1 MKFPTKPFAIGAT
14 AVLAL
19 GLASCSGD
27 GGDGGSDGASG
38 EIDEAHSVGAMA
50 DFGVD
55 TTFVATEPV
64 EFGLM
69 YRDHPNYPLKNDWSI
84 LQHLSDDHN
93 VSFDVQSVP
102 LADFGQKRSLLISSG
117 EAADMIPSTYTADV
131 ANLTSGGALL
141 KVSDYL
147 DYMPNFQDKI
157 EKWDLQADLDR
168 TRDAEGDFY
177 VLPGLLEI
185 AKPDYTI
192 AIRADLWEEA
202 GLEDPTTWDEFTEQL
217 KVIQETFPDL
227 SYPYTERTWSAAGVA
242 LPATLQA
249 ASGDFGTEAGWGY
262 GDGVTW
268 NGSEFEFSGA
278 QDGYRDMIT
287 YFHGLI
293 EDGLLDPEGLTQDED
308 TAKAKFT
315 TGKVAAISTNSQETT
330 GYRQGLAESGLDDA
344 VVRNIV
350 VPAGPAGNIMDAT
363 TGGRFESGI
372 AISAKAADKPYFKA
386 MLQYIDWLYFSDEG
400 LEFARW
406 GVEGE
411 TFEGQGTDRKLLPG
425 IDWNGVN
432 PDAGDSPKLLNTDF
446 GYYNGVWSLAHGST
460 AEELGMMVSEETANF
475 RTQMNDE
482 KEIAD
487 GGPAVPL
494 DAMQRE
500 EVAITQT
507 NLEDLVMTATSQFL
521 RGDRPLSDWDAYVEE
536 LRAAGMDEYVATINE
551 AAGTAS

>member
-1 MKFPTKPFAIGAT
+1 MKFPIKPIAIGAT

-27 GGDGGSDGASG
+27 KDSGSAGNAG
-38 EIDEAHSVGAMA
+38 EIDAEHSVGAM
-50 DFGVD
+50 DSFGVGD
-55 TTFVATEPV
+55 TFVATEPV
-64 EFGLM
+64 KFGLM
-69 YRDHPNYPLKNDWSI
+69 YRDHPNYPLKEDWAI
-84 LQHLSDDHN
+84 LQHLKDDHN
-93 VSFDVQSVP
+93 VSFDIQSVP
-102 LADFGQKRSLLISSG
+102 LADFSQKRSLLVSSG

-131 ANLTSGGALL
+131 QNLTAGGALL

-147 DYMPNFQDKI
+147 DYLPNFNDKI
-157 EKWDLQADLDR
+157 EKWGLQANLDR
-168 TRDAEGDFY
+168 TRDANGDFY

-202 GLEDPTTWDEFTEQL
+202 GLEDPKTWDEFAEQL
-217 KVIQETFPDL
+217 KVIKEKFPDL
-227 SYPYTERTWSAAGVA
+227 SYPYTERTWSEPGVP
-242 LPATLQA
+242 LPAIMQA
-249 ASGDFGTEAGWGY
+249 ASGNFGTEAGWGY

-278 QDGYRDMIT
+278 QDGYRDMLT
-287 YFHGLI
+287 YFHDLI
-293 EDGLLDPEGLTQDED
+293 ADGLLDPEGLTQDED
-308 TAKAKFT
+308 TARAKFT

-330 GYRQGLAESGLDDA
+330 VYRQGLAEAGNDDA

-350 VPAGPAGNIMDAT
+350 VPAGPAGNKMDAT

-372 AISAKAADKPYFKA
+372 AISSEAAEKPYFKA

-406 GVEGE
+406 GVQGE
-411 TFEGQGTDRKLLPG
+411 TFEGEGADRHLLPG
-425 IDWNGVN
+425 VDWNGTN
-432 PDAGDSPKLLNTDF
+432 PDAGDDPKLLNTDF
-446 GYYNGVWSLAHGST
+446 GYYNGVWSLAHGTT
-460 AEELGMMVSEETANF
+460 AEELGMMVDKETADF
-475 RTQMNDE
+475 RTRMNEE

-487 GGPAVPL
+487 GGPAIPL
-494 DAMQRE
+494 DDMQRE

-507 NLEDLVMTATSQFL
+507 NLQDLVMTASAQFL

-536 LRAAGMDEYVATINE
+536 LRAAGMDDYVATINE
-551 AAGTAS
+551 AAGVSK

>member
-27 GGDGGSDGASG
+27 TGSGGDGDAEVGNDN
-38 EIDEAHSVGAMA
+38 SVGAMEN
-50 DFGVD
+50 FGVGD
-55 TTFVATEPV
+55 TFVATEPV
-64 EFGLM
+64 EFGLL
-69 YRDHPNYPLKNDWSI
+69 YRDHPNYPLKNDWAI
-84 LQHLSDDHN
+84 LQHLKDDHN
-93 VSFDVQSVP
+93 VTFDLQSVP

-117 EAADMIPSTYTADV
+117 EAADLIPSTYTADV
-131 ANLTSGGALL
+131 KNLTAGGALL

-147 DYMPNFQDKI
+147 DYLPNFQDKVK
-157 EKWDLQADLDR
+157 KWDMQADLDR

-202 GLEDPTTWDEFTEQL
+202 GLADPKTWDEFAEQL
-217 KVIQETFPDL
+217 KVIQEKFPDL
-227 SYPYTERTWSAAGVA
+227 SYPYTERTWSATGTP
-242 LPATLQA
+242 LPATMQL
-249 ASGDFGTEAGWGY
+249 ASGNFGTEAGWGY

-268 NGSEFEFSGA
+268 NGSEFEFSAA
-278 QDGYRDMIT
+278 QDGYREMVT

-293 EDGLLDPEGLTQDED
+293 ADGLLDPEGLTQDED

-315 TGKVAAISTNSQETT
+315 TGKAAAISTNSQGTT
-330 GYRQGLAESGLDDA
+330 EYRQGLAEAGIEGA
-344 VVRNIV
+344 EVRNIV

-372 AISAKAADKPYFKA
+372 AISAKAASKPYFKA
-386 MLQYIDWLYFSDEG
+386 MLQYVDWLYYSDEG

-411 TFEGQGTDRKLLPG
+411 TFEGSGTDRKLLPG
-425 IDWNGVN
+425 VDWNGVN
-432 PDAGDSPKLLNTDF
+432 PDAGDNPKLLNTDF
-446 GYYNGVWSLAHGST
+446 GYYNGVWSLAHGTT
-460 AEELGMMVSEETANF
+460 AEELGMMVSEETADF
-475 RTQMNDE
+475 RTRMSEE

-507 NLEDLVMTATSQFL
+507 NLEDVVMTATSQFL
-521 RGDRPLSDWDAYVEE
+521 RGDRPLSDWDAFIDE
-536 LRAAGMDEYVATINE
+536 LRAAGMDDYVAIINE
-551 AAGTAS
+551 AAGTAK